1 MRHKLAFVSS
11 EEKDITRLPV
21 LKLSKIF
28 QIIDKDTTQEIESVY
43 LRSEQRSGIGIS
55 SEGIAKIRTKRT
67 LYSNKRIQRPESD
80 PYNTRNK
87 LGNFNKNITTHWR
100 ENLFHHTKEASEYTN
115 AFHSPMITTP
125 IKSLSYKHQETKN
138 GDETTNLL
146 SIKRHQTTKT
156 QAESSQNYKKDIQTS
171 IDISEQDLLTNTQEI
186 VAPSENKESSNHEST
201 ITSKGVTLSHNIGT
215 YLTQNIPENQYKT
228 SHKIIGPKKYMIR
241 RSASILTE
249 TEDTLSQVTKNKGS
263 NKNEHLSQKDKF
275 SSKPNEK
282 QVFSTNSVES
292 NKRQITDRYTNVG
305 SVHRKG
311 ATSKKCS
318 SSNFAS
324 EIDIGIY
331 AFIGGCVLLIA
342 LLKLKQQ
349 LRPPQINN

>member
-125 IKSLSYKHQETKN
+125 IKSLSYQHQETKN
-138 GDETTNLL
+138 GDETTNFP
-146 SIKRHQTTKT
+146 SIKRLQTTKT
-156 QAESSQNYKKDIQTS
+156 QAESSQNYKKDMKTS
-171 IDISEQDLLTNTQEI
+171 TDIIESDTPTTTEEI
-186 VAPSENKESSNHEST
+186 VAHSKNKESSNQESAT
-201 ITSKGVTLSHNIGT
+201 TSKGATLSYNLGT
-215 YLTQNIPENQYKT
+215 YLTQNIPENQDKNNRY
-228 SHKIIGPKKYMIR
+228 IIGQKKYVIR
-241 RSASILTE
+241 SESILTE
-249 TEDTLSQVTKNKGS
+249 TEETLSQVAINKES
-263 NKNEHLSQKDKF
+263 NQREHLSQKDKF
-275 SSKPNEK
+275 SSK
-282 QVFSTNSVES
+282 
-292 NKRQITDRYTNVG
+292 
-305 SVHRKG
+305 
-311 ATSKKCS
+311 S
-318 SSNFAS
+318 SLFN
-324 EIDIGIY
+324 
-331 AFIGGCVLLIA
+331 
-342 LLKLKQQ
+342 Q
-349 LRPPQINN
+349 LGRFN